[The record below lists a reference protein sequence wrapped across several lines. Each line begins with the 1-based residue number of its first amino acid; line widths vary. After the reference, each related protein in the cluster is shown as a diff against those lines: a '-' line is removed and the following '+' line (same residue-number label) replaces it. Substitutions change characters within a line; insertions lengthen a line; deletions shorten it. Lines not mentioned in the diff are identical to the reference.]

1 MWGCAL
7 QCATI
12 FKSISQD
19 CVHKTMALPA
29 TPPDF
34 PELIQDLGSVLN
46 DSHKLNFMEYIIVHN
61 VSYALVQDMHQISDQ
76 AEIIQTTVTDNFY
89 PEIT

>member
-1 MWGCAL
+1 
-7 QCATI
+7 
-12 FKSISQD
+12 
-19 CVHKTMALPA
+19 MALPA

-34 PELIQDLGSVLN
+34 PELIQVLGSVLN
-46 DSHKLNFMEYIIVHN
+46 DSHKLNFMEYIIVRN

>member
-1 MWGCAL
+1 
-7 QCATI
+7 
-12 FKSISQD
+12 
-19 CVHKTMALPA
+19 MALPA

-34 PELIQDLGSVLN
+34 PELIQVLGSVLN

>member
-1 MWGCAL
+1 M
-7 QCATI
+7 
-12 FKSISQD
+12 
-19 CVHKTMALPA
+19 
-29 TPPDF
+29 
-34 PELIQDLGSVLN
+34 LN
-46 DSHKLNFMEYIIVHN
+46 DSHKLNFMEYIIVRN